1 MGIDEAEKIIG
12 FLESHHFSLVWWNY
26 LLVGFLAILGGYV
39 GSYLR
44 KKGELKAISEDFES
58 ILAQVKKQAE
68 ETENIKIQF
77 EKQFSAFESELNWS
91 EKVVSELLGPLYIQ
105 FERTKRASDRWDK
118 ENLFIE
124 ASVIK
129 EGNTTIRD
137 LLLTKG
143 QLILSNLLD
152 DAGKL
157 IDHYDKWLE
166 EFDRVK
172 ARRASGENVSFVF
185 TYDFPRKSEKAF
197 KEALKDIRK
206 TLSKKG

>member
-1 MGIDEAEKIIG
+1 MGIDEAEKTIG
-12 FLESHHFSLVWWNY
+12 FLE
-26 LLVGFLAILGGYV
+26 
-39 GSYLR
+39 
-44 KKGELKAISEDFES
+44 
-58 ILAQVKKQAE
+58 
-68 ETENIKIQF
+68 
-77 EKQFSAFESELNWS
+77 
-91 EKVVSELLGPLYIQ
+91 
-105 FERTKRASDRWDK
+105 
-118 ENLFIE
+118 
-124 ASVIK
+124 ASVMK

-143 QLILSNLLD
+143 QLIPSNLLD

-166 EFDRVK
+166 EFDSVK

-185 TYDFPRKSEKAF
+185 TYDFPRNSEKAF